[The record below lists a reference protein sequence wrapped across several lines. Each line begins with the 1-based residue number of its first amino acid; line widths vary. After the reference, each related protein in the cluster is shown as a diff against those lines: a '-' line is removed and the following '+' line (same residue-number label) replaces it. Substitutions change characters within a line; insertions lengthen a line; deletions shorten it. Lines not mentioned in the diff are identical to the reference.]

1 MEKRKQLTFDIDT
14 NVAKEIL
21 GEQKY
26 RTIYSNIRNFMERE
40 GWQHIEGS
48 VYMSKKPLST
58 IKVAWLVDALKEKYP
73 YLTKCIRDM
82 HQSDIS
88 NVHGLHNHFEY
99 DGTAGKFALHE
110 KQQNTQKADKT
121 KSIKNRLAE
130 KKEYVK
136 QRDDLQNRTDANI
149 DQKINK
155 ESFTR

>member
-21 GEQKY
+21 GEQNY
-26 RTIYSNIRNFMERE
+26 TSVYANIRKFMKDE

-48 VYMSKKPLST
+48 VYMSKTAMSNA
-58 IKVAWLVDALKEKYP
+58 KVLLLVSNLKKQYP

-88 NVHGLHNHFEY
+88 NVHGLHKHFEY
-99 DGTAGKFALHE
+99 DGTAGKFALQE
-110 KQQNTQKADKT
+110 KQQDIQKADKP

-136 QRDDLQNRTDANI
+136 QRDDLQNKADTKI

-155 ESFTR
+155 ENFAR

>member
-1 MEKRKQLTFDIDT
+1 MVKRKQLTFDIDT

-26 RTIYSNIRNFMERE
+26 RIIYINIRKFMEKE

-48 VYMSKKPLST
+48 VYMSRAPLST
-58 IKVAWLVDALKEKYP
+58 TKVAWLVDALKEKYP

-99 DGTAGKFALHE
+99 DGTAGKFALQE
-110 KQQNTQKADKT
+110 KSQNTQKADKA
-121 KSIKNRLAE
+121 KSIKDRLNE
-130 KKEYVK
+130 KKEHVK
-136 QRDDLQNRTDANI
+136 QHAELQKKEDV
-149 DQKINK
+149 KVNK
-155 ESFTR
+155 ENSTR

>member
-26 RTIYSNIRNFMERE
+26 RTIYINIRKFMESE

-58 IKVAWLVDALKEKYP
+58 TKVAWLVDTLKEKYP

-99 DGTAGKFALHE
+99 DGTAGKFALQE
-110 KQQNTQKADKT
+110 KQKSSQKSDKP
-121 KSIKNRLAE
+121 KSIKSRLEE
-130 KKEYVK
+130 KKEYIK
-136 QRDDLQNRTDANI
+136 QRENLQNNAEVQI
-149 DQKINK
+149 GKKIGK
-155 ESFTR
+155 ENFTR

>member
-26 RTIYSNIRNFMERE
+26 RTIYSNIRKFMERE

-58 IKVAWLVDALKEKYP
+58 IKVAWLVDALKEEYP

-99 DGTAGKFALHE
+99 DGTAGKFALQE
-110 KQQNTQKADKT
+110 KQKNIQNANNP
-121 KSIKNRLAE
+121 KSIKNRLTK

-136 QRDDLQNRTDANI
+136 QRDDLQNKADTKI

-155 ESFTR
+155 ENFAR